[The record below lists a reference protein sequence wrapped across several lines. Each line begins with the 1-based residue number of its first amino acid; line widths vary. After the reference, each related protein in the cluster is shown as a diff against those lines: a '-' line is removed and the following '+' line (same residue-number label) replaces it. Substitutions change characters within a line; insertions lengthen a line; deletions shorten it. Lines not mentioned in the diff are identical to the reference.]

1 MKRIISATL
10 ALLLCLL
17 LFAGCDANER
27 ESEPVGEE
35 TFRAIVTEING
46 NMVTVEP
53 LSYES
58 EKNSADLITFS
69 TSELDDIGVCVG
81 DQVIITYE
89 GGIMET
95 YPARINVIKWVLDE
109 SMLFAKPVI
118 YLYPDKTTL
127 VDVRLTL
134 DGELTCVYPEYNN
147 GWRVTAS
154 PDGTLTDERGQT
166 YNYLYWEGESHAQYD
181 LSQGFCIKGEDTAG
195 FLEEAL
201 AALGL
206 DRREA
211 NEFIVYWLP
220 LMQDNPYNIIS
231 FQTDAYTESAV
242 LDITPA
248 PDTLIRVF
256 MAWQASENYIEMTP
270 QALSAPSREGF
281 VAVEWGGCEVQ

>member
-1 MKRIISATL
+1 MKKIMLVLLSI
-10 ALLLCLL
+10 LLCVS
-17 LFAGCDANER
+17 LFGCGTDEGQTNEA
-27 ESEPVGEE
+27 PV
-35 TFRAIVTEING
+35 TFTAVITEIKDDN
-46 NMVTVEP
+46 VTVKPIAGLPE
-53 LSYES
+53 
-58 EKNSADLITFS
+58 NSASIMTFNKS
-69 TSELDDIGVCVG
+69 TLEDIGACVG

-95 YPARINVIKWVLDE
+95 YPAQINVTKWRIDE
-109 SMLFAKPVI
+109 SILCAKPVI

-220 LMQDNPYNIIS
+220 LMQNNPYNIIS

-270 QALSAPSREGF
+270 QALSAPAREGF